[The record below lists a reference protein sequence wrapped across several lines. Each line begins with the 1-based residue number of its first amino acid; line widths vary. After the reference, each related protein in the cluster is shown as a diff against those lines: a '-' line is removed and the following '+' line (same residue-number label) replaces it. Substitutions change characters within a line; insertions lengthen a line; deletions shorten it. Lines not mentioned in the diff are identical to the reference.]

1 MGEKSFEEVRARS
14 PDIHMQGVALY
25 KRLPACGV
33 LGPCVSLGAE
43 VKKRVSRGGGLSRG
57 EKGLPGEDRIS
68 REGKRVVPMADRGR
82 FPGKNPDDDDEG

>member
-1 MGEKSFEEVRARS
+1 MRVSGGGGEKAGFPGADS
-14 PDIHMQGVALY
+14 P
-25 KRLPACGV
+25 
-33 LGPCVSLGAE
+33 
-43 VKKRVSRGGGLSRG
+43 RG